1 MTSFSKSSEWQVTNA
16 VNGLLSSI
24 LPGATKI
31 TSNNMNRNSNAKSS
45 KGSKAQLIDQNLKK
59 NIELKEKNTYR
70 IKNKSKELK
79 KRKIKANK
87 LSNEK
92 LEQVAKLQILQ
103 KHKEEGTLTNKEK
116 KYFNNLISRNVQK
129 AKSWEFEE
137 DEQDEL
143 DEIQQY
149 ILGNM
154 DNSKDL
160 KRTKRRRAKKKAFKE
175 EANASGK
182 QSNPDQ
188 RYPGLT
194 PGLAPVGLSDE
205 EDSSDE
211 D

>member
-31 TSNNMNRNSNAKSS
+31 TSNNKNRNSNAKSS
-45 KGSKAQLIDQNLKK
+45 NGSKAQLIDQNLKK

-70 IKNKSKELK
+70 IKKKSKELK

-87 LSNEK
+87 VSNEK

-160 KRTKRRRAKKKAFKE
+160 KRTKRRRTKKKEFKE
-175 EANASGK
+175 EANASDK